1 MSRELETAR
10 ELVRTLEEKEK
21 DHKVELS
28 KLISGDVFKI
38 GIHDFIVLEHGIDVT
53 AVISKNLM
61 TENEEF
67 GNSRNYKD
75 SNIRRIIEEDI
86 LPEIESE
93 IGSENIIEHEVDL
106 ASVDMQNEF
115 GTYKCKMRPITFDEA
130 RLYNNLIANKELPD
144 WYWTCTPWSTEDR
157 GWNYSIAVVSP
168 SGDIFDFSFDCHGGV
183 RPVCIL
189 KSNIFVSKVEG
200 QIMLKM
206 LAKIKKGIK

>member
-1 MSRELETAR
+1 MSRELEAAR
-10 ELVRTLEEKEK
+10 ELVRMLEEKEK

-28 KLISGDVFKI
+28 KLSSGDVFKI
-38 GIHDFIVLEHGIDVT
+38 GSHDFIVLERGIDVT
-53 AVISKNLM
+53 AVILKNLM

-67 GNSRNYKD
+67 GNSINYKD

-93 IGSENIIEHEVDL
+93 IGSENIIEHEVHL
-106 ASVDMQNEF
+106 TSVDMQNEF

-130 RLYNNLIANKELPD
+130 RQYNNLIANKELPN

-157 GWNYSIAVVSP
+157 GWNCGVTVVSP
-168 SGDIFDFSFDCHGGV
+168 CGNFFSSSFDDYCGV
-183 RPVCIL
+183 RPFCIL

-200 QIMLKM
+200 
-206 LAKIKKGIK
+206 

>member
-1 MSRELETAR
+1 MSRELEAAR
-10 ELVRTLEEKEK
+10 ELVKMLEEKEK

-28 KLISGDVFKI
+28 KLIAGDVFKI
-38 GIHDFIVLEHGIDVT
+38 GSHDFIVLERGIDVT

-67 GNSRNYKD
+67 GNSINYKD

-86 LPEIESE
+86 LPEIEGG

-106 ASVDMQNEF
+106 TSVDMQNEF

-130 RLYNNLIANKELPD
+130 RQYNNLIVNKELPN
-144 WYWTCTPWSTEDR
+144 WYWTCTPWSTDDR
-157 GWNYSIAVVSP
+157 GWNCSIAVVYP
-168 SGDIFDFSFDCHGGV
+168 SGDICSDCFGSISGV
-183 RPVCIL
+183 RPFCIL

-200 QIMLKM
+200 
-206 LAKIKKGIK
+206 

>member
-1 MSRELETAR
+1 MSRELEAAR

-38 GIHDFIVLEHGIDVT
+38 GSHDFIVLEHGIDVT

-67 GNSRNYKD
+67 GNSINYKD

-106 ASVDMQNEF
+106 TSVDMQNEF

-130 RLYNNLIANKELPD
+130 RLYNNLIVNKELPE

-157 GWNYSIAVVSP
+157 GWKCSVAVVSP
-168 SGDIFDFSFDCHGGV
+168 SGNVDNDNCCDYCGV
-183 RPVCIL
+183 RPFCIL

-200 QIMLKM
+200 
-206 LAKIKKGIK
+206 

>member
-1 MSRELETAR
+1 MSRELEAAR

-67 GNSRNYKD
+67 GNSINYKD

-93 IGSENIIEHEVDL
+93 IESENIIEHEVDL
-106 ASVDMQNEF
+106 TSVDMQNEF
-115 GTYKCKMRPITFDEA
+115 DTYKCKMRPITFDEA
-130 RLYNNLIANKELPD
+130 RLYNNLIANEELTN

-157 GWNYSIAVVSP
+157 GWNCSVAVVSP
-168 SGDIFDFSFDCHGGV
+168 SGDFSSSRYDNDRGV
-183 RPVCIL
+183 RPFCIL
-189 KSNIFVSKVEG
+189 KSNIFVSKVDG
-200 QIMLKM
+200 
-206 LAKIKKGIK
+206 

>member
-1 MSRELETAR
+1 MSRELEAAR
-10 ELVRTLEEKEK
+10 ELARMLEEKEK

-28 KLISGDVFKI
+28 KLSAGDVFKI
-38 GIHDFIVLEHGIDVT
+38 GSHDFIILERGIDVT

-61 TENEEF
+61 AENEEF
-67 GNSRNYKD
+67 GGSRNYKE
-75 SNIRRIIEEDI
+75 SNIRRVIEEDI

-130 RLYNNLIANKELPD
+130 RRYNNLISNKELPD

-157 GWNYSIAVVSP
+157 GWNCSVSVVSP
-168 SGDIFDFSFDCHGGV
+168 SGIVDGDLYDCSYGV
-183 RPVCIL
+183 RPFCIL

-200 QIMLKM
+200 
-206 LAKIKKGIK
+206 